1 MNRDSNAYTFL
12 FAAAM
17 VLVVASSLA
26 FTATS
31 LKDQQNENVRKE
43 KFAENKSEPLEEN
56 LKNGDQN
63 PDKDAENLN
72 NEEKN
77 NFKNTKSQPE
87 VN

>member
-31 LKDQQNENVRKE
+31 LKSRQADNIRKE
-43 KFAENKSEPLEEN
+43 KMQIHLQP
-56 LKNGDQN
+56 NG
-63 PDKDAENLN
+63 
-72 NEEKN
+72 
-77 NFKNTKSQPE
+77 SSS
-87 VN
+87 